1 MTISTAETILT
12 LLVERENE
20 WISGQ
25 ELAAQLNISRAAI
38 WKAITKL
45 INDGFII
52 ESQRG
57 PGKGY
62 RYVPT
67 EKMSEAGILHHLK
80 HQIPVKVFDCLTS
93 TNTYAKQELINEQIT
108 EPTVIIA
115 NVQTK
120 GTGHF
125 GRSFDS
131 PAQTGLYMSIALPLN
146 RETVLKP
153 SLLTAAIAVSVARA
167 LEALFDIKLDFKWC
181 NNLYYHNRKIGGILT
196 EANVNLESQVYSDL
210 VVGIGL
216 NLTNTQTE
224 LGFITDQLDISR
236 NQIAASLIDHF
247 LNIYET
253 YQTDKTFLTEY
264 RRRLLDLGQ
273 YIDIQHAQQTL
284 TGKALSITDDAMM
297 LLETSDG
304 IVTLNAGE
312 SK

>member
-25 ELAAQLNISRAAI
+25 ELAVRLNISRAAI
-38 WKAITKL
+38 WKAISKL

-67 EKMSEAGILHHLK
+67 EKMSVAGISHHLK
-80 HQIPVKVFDCLTS
+80 HQIPVRVFDCLTS
-93 TNTYAKQELINEQIT
+93 TNTYAKQELISQNII
-108 EPTVIIA
+108 EPTVVIA

-120 GTGHF
+120 GLGHF

-146 RETVLKP
+146 RDTTLMP
-153 SLLTAAIAVSVARA
+153 SLLTAAIAVSVSRTIQ
-167 LEALFDIKLDFKWC
+167 ELFNISLDFKWC
-181 NNLYYHNRKIGGILT
+181 NNLYYQDRKIGGILT
-196 EANVNLESQVYSDL
+196 EASLNFESQLYSDL

-224 LGFITDQLDISR
+224 LGFITRQLDISR
-236 NQIAASLIDHF
+236 NQIAASLINHF
-247 LNIYET
+247 LDLYDT

-264 RRRLLDLGQ
+264 RNQLLDLGQ
-273 YIDIQHAQQTL
+273 DVKVQYAQQSL
-284 TGKALSITDDAMM
+284 NGKALSINDEGMM

-304 IVTLNAGE
+304 ILILNAGE
-312 SK
+312 SR

>member
-62 RYVPT
+62 RYVPA
-67 EKMSEAGILHHLK
+67 EKMSEAGILHHLN
-80 HQIPVKVFDCLTS
+80 HDIPVKVFDCLTS
-93 TNTYAKQELINEQIT
+93 TNSYAKQALISGDIT

-146 RETVLKP
+146 RDEVLIP

-196 EANVNLESQVYSDL
+196 EANVNFESQVYSDL

-216 NLTNTQTE
+216 NLTNTKTE
-224 LGFITDQLDISR
+224 LGFITDQLEISR
-236 NQIAASLIDHF
+236 NQIAASLINHF
-247 LNIYET
+247 FDIYGT
-253 YQTDKTFLTEY
+253 HQLDKTFLAEY
-264 RRRLLDLGQ
+264 RHRLLDLGKA
-273 YIDIQHAQQTL
+273 IDIQYAQQKL
-284 TGKALSITDDAMM
+284 TGKALGINDDGMM
-297 LLETSDG
+297 LLETSEG

>member
-1 MTISTAETILT
+1 MTTSTAETILT

-25 ELAAQLNISRAAI
+25 ELAAQLNLSRAAI

-67 EKMSEAGILHHLK
+67 EKMSDAGILHHLK

-93 TNTYAKQELINEQIT
+93 TNTFAKQELISENIT

-120 GTGHF
+120 GLGHF
-125 GRSFDS
+125 GRSFAS

-146 RETVLKP
+146 QDTTLLP
-153 SLLTAAIAVSVARA
+153 SLLTAAIAVSVSRTIH
-167 LEALFDIKLDFKWC
+167 ELFNITLDFKWC
-181 NNLYYHNRKIGGILT
+181 NNLFYQDRKIGGILT
-196 EANVNLESQVYSDL
+196 EAIINFESQVYSDL

-216 NLTNTQTE
+216 NLTNTETE
-224 LGFITDQLDISR
+224 LGYITQQLDISR
-236 NQIAASLIDHF
+236 NEIAASLINHF
-247 LNIYET
+247 FDLYTT
-253 YQTDKTFLTEY
+253 YQKDKTFLVEY
-264 RRRLLDLGQ
+264 RQQLLDLGRNIKVQ
-273 YIDIQHAQQTL
+273 YAQQTL
-284 TGKALSITDDAMM
+284 KGKALSINDEGMM

-304 IVTLNAGE
+304 IHTLNAGE